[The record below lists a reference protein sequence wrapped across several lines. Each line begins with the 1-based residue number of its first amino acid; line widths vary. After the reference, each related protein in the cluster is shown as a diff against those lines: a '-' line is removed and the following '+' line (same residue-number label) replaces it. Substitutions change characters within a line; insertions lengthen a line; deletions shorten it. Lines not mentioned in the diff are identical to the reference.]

1 MINIGG
7 KYVYTCDEERT
18 SITDKGKDVVILRKG
33 DKVIVKHFS
42 LNTGYALVYI
52 EAIDVNLV
60 VDLDFLIPLEDFPED
75 HFPDTFYMQNR
86 KLLMDLHD

>member
-1 MINIGG
+1 MDGDSETI
-7 KYVYTCDEERT
+7 
-18 SITDKGKDVVILRKG
+18 ILRRG
-33 DKVIVKHFS
+33 DKVIVKHFL
-42 LNTGYALVYI
+42 LNTGYALVNI